1 MDVGGVIGLL
11 IGLAVVVA
19 LAFYFV
25 SNYEDPP
32 LWWPNFAR
40 PDWDKVS
47 CASGCVGFDLG
58 REARD
63 RGGEGSSVEEVGRG
77 GAWGGMGA

>member
-32 LWWPNFAR
+32 LWSLRWKSQLSA
-40 PDWDKVS
+40 VVAE
-47 CASGCVGFDLG
+47 ASTVT
-58 REARD
+58 
-63 RGGEGSSVEEVGRG
+63 
-77 GAWGGMGA
+77 